1 MAEPTTYIADSPE
14 TAWLEVGARF
24 GQVRAE
30 PDAFRLYKV
39 LLPETRLADLTHSK
53 HRADLMKDPAP
64 PICLEIARSL
74 RRKEPGKDSGY
85 DGLIYPSLR
94 NRPQGICAAV
104 FLERVKKI
112 TLLPAED
119 EWSALKERLR

>member
-1 MAEPTTYIADSPE
+1 MVEPTTYIADRPE

-30 PDAFRLYKV
+30 PDAFRLYRV

-53 HRADLMKDPAP
+53 HRAELLRDPAP

-74 RRKEPGKDSGY
+74 RRKESGKDSGY

-94 NRPQGICAAV
+94 NRPQGICAAI

-112 TLLPAED
+112 ALEPAEA
-119 EWSALKERLR
+119 EWSALKERFR